1 MEGGQYTAG
10 ANQHSQQA
18 AEHNHD
24 GKREDKTN
32 QDEWMKQAV
41 GEEVADLADNPDCLI
56 FEAAVGRVEADVTFL
71 PGLPT
76 QVAELMA
83 ALAFDVIAA
92 LGLLYNS
99 STKVALA
106 VVQACRKPQ
115 DVVLVAFATVRC

>member
-1 MEGGQYTAG
+1 
-10 ANQHSQQA
+10 
-18 AEHNHD
+18 
-24 GKREDKTN
+24 
-32 QDEWMKQAV
+32 MKQAV

-56 FEAAVGRVEADVTFL
+56 FEAAVGRVEADVAFL
-71 PGLPT
+71 PGLPA

-115 DVVLVAFATVRC
+115 DVVLVTFATVRC